1 MKKYQELFRMI
12 PLFRGIT
19 DQERETMLD
28 CLRARE
34 QRFAA
39 DSIILLAGQPADR
52 VGIVL
57 EGQAQVIREEFS
69 GNRTILTALG
79 PGDLFAE
86 AFACASGEHKTL
98 PVTVLATTESV
109 VLLMDYR
116 KILHACPSGCSF
128 HQKLVENMLA
138 VVADKN
144 LMLNRRLGHLSKRST
159 REKLL
164 SYLSEQATLHNSAD
178 FHIPFDRQELADYL
192 CVERS
197 AMSAVLSKLR
207 AEGFLEVERN
217 HFHLKSS
224 WKVL

>member
-1 MKKYQELFRMI
+1 MYVGNPTTGGKYEKISGTLSYD
-12 PLFRGIT
+12 PPFRGIT
-19 DQERETMLD
+19 DQEREIMLD

-34 QRFAA
+34 QRFSA
-39 DSIILLAGQPADR
+39 DSVILLAGQVADC

-98 PVTVLATTESV
+98 PVTVLAITESV

-164 SYLSEQATLHNSAD
+164 SYLSEQATLHDSAD
-178 FHIPFDRQELADYL
+178 FYIPLTGSNWRTI
-192 CVERS
+192 S
-197 AMSAVLSKLR
+197 AWSAVPCPQCCQNYALR
-207 AEGFLEVERN
+207 GF
-217 HFHLKSS
+217 
-224 WKVL
+224 